1 MRRTG
6 GIALSVSV
14 ALGVLL
20 YPQQRVFAAN
30 ISPGSTAL
38 YHVIDISHYSDMDWA
53 SLPVAGQNGVSAA
66 DGLTAIYMKATEG
79 TGNTDSAMPSEVA
92 GAVGRGLKFGFYHF
106 LHPSNDQSYVAAQ
119 AGHFYD
125 VIKNYGYTCLPALDV
140 EVTDG
145 FSDDILVQSIHTF
158 INTFKSLSGQDIM
171 IYADVDFVNN
181 HFQNDS
187 SLTQYRLWLADY
199 GGTYFYPETPHSAEA
214 TSFDNVN
221 LWPHWDMWQYTDD
234 LYINGVN
241 GGGGS
246 TDGDWATAGI
256 FISTPSSLSAI
267 DSPSRQNNPYTD
279 SVTVSGWEMTR
290 TGVSRVDFYLDNNQW
305 LGSTNALYPRTDAQN
320 AVNSSGYYIDPEKC
334 GFTSPAFNIHNLSD
348 GQHTIHVAGVANDG
362 TARWDDFVFYTQG
375 GAITTID
382 SPMTTNVYN
391 TLPIAGWMLNRSG
404 QQRVDYYVDNFKLL
418 GNNNGNFVKRFDV
431 QSIIN
436 ANNMFPLGAVN
447 SGYLNAL
454 PLSSVGPGTHTIWV
468 AGIGTDGTVKWQN
481 RTFTV
486 APSLMYVDSPRGDF
500 PGGDVTVSG
509 WALEHAG
516 IQRVDVYLDMYTKSQ
531 KFYSTSQ
538 FSSRPDVHQALDP
551 QGYYPNSS
559 QSGFSLNIPG
569 SDLTPGTHT
578 VSVAAIGYD
587 STAQWSVNSFTVK

>member
-38 YHVIDISHYSDMDWA
+38 YHVIDIYHGDSVDWL
-53 SLPVAGQNGVSAA
+53 SLPVGGPN
-66 DGLTAIYMKATEG
+66 GLTAIYMKATEG
-79 TGNTDSAMPSEVA
+79 TNYTDPAMPSEVA

-119 AGHFYD
+119 ASHFYD

-145 FSDDILVQSIHTF
+145 FSDAVLVQSMHTF
-158 INTFKSLSGQDIM
+158 LDTFQKLSGQNIM
-171 IYADVDFVNN
+171 IYADTDFVNN

-199 GGTYFYPETPHSAEA
+199 GGTYFYPETPHSAGA

-256 FISTPSSLSAI
+256 FISTPSSLAAI
-267 DSPSRQNNPYTD
+267 DSPRGSTYTD
-279 SVTVSGWEMTR
+279 SVTVSGWEMAR
-290 TGVSRVDFYLDNNQW
+290 SGVSRVDFYLDNLQW
-305 LGSTNALYPRTDAQN
+305 LGSTSALYPRGDAQDALN
-320 AVNSSGYYIDPEKC
+320 RSGYYMDPEKC
-334 GFTSPAFNIHNLSD
+334 GFTSPAFNTHDWSD
-348 GQHTIHVAGVANDG
+348 GPHTIHAAGIANDG
-362 TARWDDFVFYTQG
+362 GVRWDDYSFYTQG

-382 SPMTTNVYN
+382 SPMKTDVYN
-391 TLPIAGWMLNRSG
+391 SLPVAGWMLNRSG
-404 QQRVDYYVDNFKLL
+404 QQRVDYYVDNFKSL
-418 GNNNGNFVKRFDV
+418 GSNNGNFVKRFDV

-447 SGYLNAL
+447 SGYFNTL

-486 APSLMYVDSPRGDF
+486 APSLMCVDSPRGTLSGD
-500 PGGDVTVSG
+500 DVTVSG

-516 IQRVDVYLDMYTKSQ
+516 IQRIDVYLDLYPGPGKL
-531 KFYSTSQ
+531 YRTSD
-538 FSSRPDVHQALDP
+538 FFPRPDVHAIVDP
-551 QGYYPNSS
+551 NGNYPNTSN
-559 QSGFSLNIPG
+559 SGFSLKIPG
-569 SDLTPGTHT
+569 SDLSPGLHT
-578 VSVAAIGYD
+578 VYAAAIGND
-587 STAQWSVNSFTVK
+587 NTVQWSVNSFTVK